1 MADRDNQI
9 ALQALSR
16 HPTEPEH
23 THNTQDETPDYYAR
37 DTPLNA
43 NSAHVDH
50 DELPAYSR
58 AAPRTQALGDGHS
71 TTLHR
76 SAFVPYVTV
85 LFLVLII
92 YSWVVLAILSFRPI
106 STPSW
111 EANTNNNG
119 LRRYPNKL
127 NYATDERI
135 YRSAMVLQSIA
146 SVLILPWTS
155 AVCAYAAVIFVQNR
169 KDALSMTM
177 RQVMNLADR
186 RWLDL
191 SLIGDLMEGSWKQH
205 GSHFLAFAI
214 LVHFVALVLYPIQL
228 IVVTPTNRHVPTYL
242 SEMGEIVDL
251 AYMDSDYDSSAGS
264 DVVQTRNALVGAD
277 KHTWQPKLWES
288 GGPQKLSTLYNISEL
303 NDAFFSPLPNSFSGG
318 VLREYAP
325 RINSSTTVRVI
336 EADEYPSSCSS
347 DTGLFAHYSSVYD
360 YYPGSTY
367 SMSYNWTISACM
379 LSSNLTSPWSSTRD
393 RQDFYEILYIN
404 ATIPDSSYLS
414 SNLKDGKL
422 LEIKMDTT
430 AGYFELPNYMNNQ
443 TAGPLHDTDP
453 TRGCKKGDFGCIRQ
467 DSRYYYSYDRKVRRQ
482 SGSSDNST
490 ITTNQTLPWNSMF
503 VENKGPLL
511 TTALAIFGPGSF
523 LNTFM
528 SQYDQLRLDMAASDV
543 TRSASVDNTF
553 CIAVA
558 PLTNVVS
565 ASGSLYRYS
574 TDTCIEARLTETGRY
589 YSSDNSHNMVQS
601 WLVSLFSNSNRL
613 ANAMNVAGFLAN
625 KRLIE
630 AQSATY
636 TIFQD
641 LGSEMA
647 FPKSSVAGLAVASVF
662 MGLYVLMLLA
672 LSFYGFQYPRW
683 ASQLDSWAMLRSG
696 AAYGNSIFP
705 MLVSYNSR
713 DVKEL
718 DEVPGVIR
726 DIGSVADDAV
736 IPISRLGFGEGKP
749 LRGGHR
755 YECYKGD
762 NKPLTLLEANKIR
775 RGG

>member
-1 MADRDNQI
+1 MADRDSQI

-16 HPTEPEH
+16 HPTESEH
-23 THNTQDETPDYYAR
+23 THNTQDEAPDYYAR
-37 DTPLNA
+37 DTPPNA
-43 NSAHVDH
+43 NSGHVDH

-92 YSWVVLAILSFRPI
+92 YSWIVLAVLSFRPI

-111 EANTNNNG
+111 EAPT
-119 LRRYPNKL
+119 PNAGYNHYAKKP

-186 RWLDL
+186 RWMDL

-228 IVVTPTNRHVPTYL
+228 IVVTPRTRHVPTYL
-242 SEMGEIVDL
+242 NDIGRIADL
-251 AYMDSDYDSSAGS
+251 SDMRSDYDSTAGS
-264 DVVQTRNALVGAD
+264 DVVQARSALAGAD
-277 KHTWQPKLWES
+277 KHTWQPNLWEA
-288 GGPQKLSTLYNISEL
+288 GGPQQLSTLYNISEL
-303 NDAFFSPLPNSFSGG
+303 NDAFLSPLPNSFSGG
-318 VLREYAP
+318 VIREYAP

-347 DTGLFAHYSSVYD
+347 ETDLFAHYSSVYD

-367 SMSYNWTISACM
+367 GRSYNWTISACM

-393 RQDFYEILYIN
+393 RQDFYEVLYIN
-404 ATIPDSSYLS
+404 ATIPDASYLS
-414 SNLKDGKL
+414 SPLKNGQL

-443 TAGPLHDTDP
+443 TAGPLRDIDP
-453 TRGCKKGDFGCIRQ
+453 TGGCKKGDYGCIRQ
-467 DSRYYYSYDRKVRRQ
+467 GYYDRKVRRQ
-482 SGSSDNST
+482 SDSSDNST

-511 TTALAIFGPGSF
+511 TTALALFGPGSF

-528 SQYDQLRLDMAASDV
+528 SEYDQLRLDMAASDV
-543 TRSASVDNTF
+543 TRSARDDNTF
-553 CIAVA
+553 CMEVA
-558 PLTNVVS
+558 PLTNVIS
-565 ASGSLYRYS
+565 SLGYYYRYS
-574 TDTCIEARLTETGRY
+574 TDTCIKARLSATGRY
-589 YSSDNSHNMVQS
+589 YSSDNSHDIVQN
-601 WLVSLFSNSNRL
+601 WLVSLFYSSDL
-613 ANAMNVAGFLAN
+613 IANAMDVAAFLAN
-625 KRLIE
+625 KRFIE
-630 AQSATY
+630 AQSASY

-641 LGSEMA
+641 LGSEMT

-662 MGLYVLMLLA
+662 LGLYVLMLLA

-696 AAYGNSIFP
+696 AAYGNSLFP

-718 DEVPGVIR
+718 DDIPGVIR
-726 DIGSVADDAV
+726 DVGSVADDAI
-736 IPISRLGFGEGKP
+736 IPISRLGFGEGMP

-762 NKPLTLLEANKIR
+762 NEPLTLLEANKIR